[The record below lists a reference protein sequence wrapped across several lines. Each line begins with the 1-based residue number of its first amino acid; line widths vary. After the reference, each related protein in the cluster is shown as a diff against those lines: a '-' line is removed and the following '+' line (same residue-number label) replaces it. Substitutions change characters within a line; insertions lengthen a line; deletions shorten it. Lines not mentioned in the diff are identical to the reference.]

1 MNKDFEKF
9 KQQLIEQAPKMVSM
23 PICNYDDEEEQK
35 IMVAVLLHR
44 GALKESVEEA
54 SFLLDEA
61 DTKEE
66 LLQYLKEERRRTAQR
81 LKKLDAFLNGGW

>member
-9 KQQLIEQAPKMVSM
+9 KRQLIEQAPKMVSM
-23 PICNYDDEEEQK
+23 PIGQYDDEEEQK

-44 GALKESVEEA
+44 GSLKESVEEA
-54 SFLLDEA
+54 GFLLDEA